1 MSTERKNFWKMYY
14 IVKGSKLD
22 GSECRDPD
30 TVPLDPYPG
39 TPTFNV
45 GDPVKLDKAAIRKA
59 SDSGKHASEGN
70 YGARFVTPEDRL
82 QSWDLTV
89 EWRRT
94 DPNAFPATL
103 EQLLFHNVNTLPYMG
118 VFCKFTDRYTVVTP
132 DCTYLGDCSTPRWD
146 HCEVRNNS
154 TGEQFV
160 IEREFLTL
168 A

>member
-30 TVPLDPYPG
+30 TVPLEAYPD
-39 TPTFNV
+39 TPTFKV
-45 GDPVKLDKAAIRKA
+45 GDVVKLDKVAMRKF
-59 SDSGKHASEGN
+59 SDDGRASEGN
-70 YGARFVTPEDRL
+70 YGTRFITPEDRL

-89 EWRRT
+89 EWLRT
-94 DPNAFPATL
+94 DPNAYPQTL

-132 DCTYLGDCSTPRWD
+132 DCTYLGDCSTPRWEY
-146 HCEVRNNS
+146 CEVRNNS

-160 IEREFLTL
+160 IERCFLTL